1 MNTDT
6 HGLIL
11 VVEDEKPIADLQ
23 RMYLAKAGFGVH
35 VVHDGNAAL
44 KAIRELHPAAVVLD
58 IGIPGIDGIEIVK
71 QIRGEGNWTPVLLC
85 TARDEEVDRVLGLEL
100 GADDYISKPFS
111 PRELVARV
119 RASVRRNLRSAEGGE
134 DSVSID
140 GVSINRSTRKVT
152 IDGEQVEFTATE
164 FDLLA
169 MLLAQ
174 PQRVFTRAE
183 LIGAVWGET
192 WFGDDHFVETH
203 ASRLRRKISAAGGP
217 RIAAAVRGVGYRL
230 SDGAPRWADIHDQ
243 KAGTL
248 EGLPELQTL
257 QGSRTA

>member
-1 MNTDT
+1 MNSET

-11 VVEDEKPIADLQ
+11 VVEDEKAIADLQ

-35 VVHDGNAAL
+35 VVHDGNEAL
-44 KAIRELHPAAVVLD
+44 KAIRDLQPAAVVLD

-71 QIRGEGNWTPVLLC
+71 QIRSDGNWTPVLFC

-134 DSVSID
+134 ASVTFD
-140 GVSINRSTRKVT
+140 GVSINRSTRKVS
-152 IDGEQVEFTATE
+152 IDGNEVEFTATE

-169 MLLAQ
+169 YLMARPGRVITREQLLSD
-174 PQRVFTRAE
+174 
-183 LIGAVWGET
+183 VWGYAAYVSHRT
-192 WFGDDHFVETH
+192 VDTH
-203 ASRLRRKISAAGGP
+203 
-217 RIAAAVRGVGYRL
+217 IAQVRAKLGENHSFIRTVRGVGY
-230 SDGAPRWADIHDQ
+230 SAEV
-243 KAGTL
+243 K
-248 EGLPELQTL
+248 
-257 QGSRTA
+257 

>member
-23 RMYLAKAGFGVH
+23 RMYLSKAGFGVH

-152 IDGEQVEFTATE
+152 IDGEQVEFTVTE

-169 MLLAQ
+169 YLVARPGRVITREQLLS
-174 PQRVFTRAE
+174 E
-183 LIGAVWGET
+183 VWGYAAYVSHRT
-192 WFGDDHFVETH
+192 VDTHIAQVRAKLGDKH
-203 ASRLRRKISAAGGP
+203 AFIRT
-217 RIAAAVRGVGYRL
+217 VRGVGY
-230 SDGAPRWADIHDQ
+230 SAEKQ
-243 KAGTL
+243 
-248 EGLPELQTL
+248 
-257 QGSRTA
+257 

>member
-1 MNTDT
+1 MNSET

-11 VVEDEKPIADLQ
+11 VVEDEKAIADLQ

-35 VVHDGNAAL
+35 VVHDGNDAL
-44 KAIRELHPAAVVLD
+44 KAIRDLQPAAVVLD

-71 QIRGEGNWTPVLLC
+71 QIRSDGNWTPVLFC

-134 DSVSID
+134 SSVTFD

-152 IDGEQVEFTATE
+152 IDGNEVEFTATE

-169 MLLAQ
+169 YLMARPGRVITREQLLSD
-174 PQRVFTRAE
+174 
-183 LIGAVWGET
+183 VWGYAAYVSHRT
-192 WFGDDHFVETH
+192 VDTH
-203 ASRLRRKISAAGGP
+203 
-217 RIAAAVRGVGYRL
+217 IAQVRAKLGENHSFIRTVRGVGY
-230 SDGAPRWADIHDQ
+230 SAEV
-243 KAGTL
+243 K
-248 EGLPELQTL
+248 
-257 QGSRTA
+257 

>member
-11 VVEDEKPIADLQ
+11 VVEDEKAIADLQ

-35 VVHDGNAAL
+35 VVHDGNDAL
-44 KAIRELHPAAVVLD
+44 KAIRELQPAAVVLD

-71 QIRGEGNWTPVLLC
+71 QIRSDGNWTPVLFC

-134 DSVSID
+134 SAVSFD

-152 IDGEQVEFTATE
+152 IDGNEVEFTATE

-169 MLLAQ
+169 YLMARPGRVITREQLLS
-174 PQRVFTRAE
+174 E
-183 LIGAVWGET
+183 VWGYAAYVSHRT
-192 WFGDDHFVETH
+192 VDTHIAQVRAKLGDNHSFIRT
-203 ASRLRRKISAAGGP
+203 
-217 RIAAAVRGVGYRL
+217 VRGVGY
-230 SDGAPRWADIHDQ
+230 SAEM
-243 KAGTL
+243 K
-248 EGLPELQTL
+248 
-257 QGSRTA
+257 